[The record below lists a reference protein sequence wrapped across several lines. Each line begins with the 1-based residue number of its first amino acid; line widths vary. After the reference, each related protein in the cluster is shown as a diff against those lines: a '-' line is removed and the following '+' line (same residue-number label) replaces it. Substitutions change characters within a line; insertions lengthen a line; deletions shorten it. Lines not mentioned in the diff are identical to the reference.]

1 MNSNCVFSDSNNVS
15 LLILSEVPAD
25 DFSNGFIVYQLC
37 SCIHLM
43 IHMSS
48 TLHDSSW
55 HDFFRYQDFSMEE
68 LPCESKLL
76 ILDWRHIV
84 SAHYYWLSTVSF
96 LLNLRWKSYRF
107 YLWILLIKY
116 VFFSL
121 FLQAFLQICR
131 GINCAVTYQSA
142 VQFTGLIFFQ
152 LTLHNY
158 EVFWFIYIHSALH
171 IRWCWCWEI
180 LASFLLWLLDLGNF
194 IGIANCSY
202 ECYSYVTYSLFL
214 FIYCPEMQF

>member
-1 MNSNCVFSDSNNVS
+1 
-15 LLILSEVPAD
+15 
-25 DFSNGFIVYQLC
+25 
-37 SCIHLM
+37 
-43 IHMSS
+43 
-48 TLHDSSW
+48 
-55 HDFFRYQDFSMEE
+55 MEE

-116 VFFSL
+116 VFFPL
-121 FLQAFLQICR
+121 FLQALLQICR

-171 IRWCWCWEI
+171 IRWCWCSEI
-180 LASFLLWLLDLGNF
+180 LASFLFRLLDLGNF

-202 ECYSYVTYSLFL
+202 ECYSYLSVSLFL
-214 FIYCPEMQF
+214 FIYCPSSNSLFRPDVSSTADFRVSSSSSILLLGSTSSSFWDSVLTLNYIYSSRLCE